1 MRQRLDSEEKVRMFG
16 DGKKEMDI
24 WKRVRKWREVGVVWE
39 QPLKAEERE
48 RPVVTTPGFSFS
60 AAGLLFPYHL
70 GVAKLLIEKGYIKE
84 TTPLAGSSAGAIVC
98 AVVASGA
105 SMDWRRLYKSQK
117 FWRKIVEVEGLLS
130 VLGYVS
136 QLVCRSWKPNG
147 SGWSYRPHFC
157 P

>member
-1 MRQRLDSEEKVRMFG
+1 MRQRLDSEEKVMFG

-70 GVAKLLIEKGYIKE
+70 GVAKLLIEKGYIKVHK
-84 TTPLAGSSAGAIVC
+84 LRVK
-98 AVVASGA
+98 
-105 SMDWRRLYKSQK
+105 LFYKV
-117 FWRKIVEVEGLLS
+117 F
-130 VLGYVS
+130 
-136 QLVCRSWKPNG
+136 
-147 SGWSYRPHFC
+147 
-157 P
+157 

>member
-1 MRQRLDSEEKVRMFG
+1 MRQRLDSEEKVMFG

-70 GVAKLLIEKGYIKE
+70 GVAKLLIEKGYIKVHK
-84 TTPLAGSSAGAIVC
+84 LRVKLFYKVFLQLGSFVF
-98 AVVASGA
+98 
-105 SMDWRRLYKSQK
+105 D
-117 FWRKIVEVEGLLS
+117 
-130 VLGYVS
+130 
-136 QLVCRSWKPNG
+136 PN
-147 SGWSYRPHFC
+147 PTN
-157 P
+157 